1 VWSLDQS
8 GIAMRKEEQ
17 GGVDVRDE
25 DCEGGRRFCVLFQ
38 KKRENY
44 TVGITILHS
53 LCKHSQ

>member
-38 KKRENY
+38 KKREN
-44 TVGITILHS
+44 
-53 LCKHSQ
+53 